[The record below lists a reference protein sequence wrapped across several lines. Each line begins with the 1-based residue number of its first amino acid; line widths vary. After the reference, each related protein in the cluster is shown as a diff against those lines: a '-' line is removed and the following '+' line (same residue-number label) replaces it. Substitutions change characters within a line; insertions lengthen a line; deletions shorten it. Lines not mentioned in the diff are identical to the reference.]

1 MEKRWIYRIPIP
13 QLRWEKQW
21 LVMKLFCFLFLVFV
35 LPVSGKV
42 YSQQQ
47 RIDVALENV
56 SIEVLIK
63 EIKAKVDLDFLYN
76 IQELERNGTV
86 SVHMT
91 KATVEEIMQ
100 EALKGKNLK
109 YALVNDVVVIRAL
122 QLSAPQVEEKVI
134 KGVVKDIDGKPMP
147 GVTVV
152 IKGSNVG
159 VTTDQH
165 GQFKLI
171 KPEGEDVSLVFS
183 FVGMK
188 KKTVRYKNEESL
200 EVNMEDDVYE
210 LETANVISTGY
221 QNIDP
226 RRLTSAI
233 TSVKAE
239 DILVPGMTSIDQA
252 LEGQIPELLL
262 MTNSGEVGATPRIR
276 VRGTS
281 SLIGNREPLWV
292 LDGFILR
299 DPVNVSN
306 EDLNDPDYVNLIGNA
321 IAGINPEDIARIDV
335 LKDAAATALYGT
347 KAANGVIVVTT
358 KRGAIGKARV
368 TYSHSS
374 KLTRRPRYTDRAVNL
389 MNSQERVRFGKELAD
404 AHYQFPDNMPMV
416 GYEGALY
423 RHQTGKT
430 TWNEFQNE
438 VAWYEKVNTDWF
450 QILTHDTY
458 SHSHTLSVSGG
469 SEDVRYYVSVG
480 YNYEDGVTRKT
491 NTERYTTMAK
501 MDVNFTENLRM
512 NVSLNANIQKKN
524 QLQEQI
530 KTMEY
535 AYNTTRALPCYNED
549 GTLFYYDKSGYGGMN
564 RWYNNFRY
572 NIKNEIDN
580 SSNTYDGNTISGSVD
595 LRWTVLDGLD
605 LNVAGYYS
613 RSSTLQENWWGEKT
627 HYVARLKNAEYEDA
641 PVKGEDG
648 YCIIPYG
655 GVLNTKMSISE
666 NFTFRSQADYRKF
679 LGIDM
684 EHLLTA
690 MAGFEMSGNTD
701 RTIGDV
707 NYGFMKERGLQFV
720 DGIDLENFPYYK
732 DWINTNHRSLTH
744 GLTHEISGYITLGYG
759 YKNHFNL
766 SANARIDASNK
777 FGDRSNDKFL
787 PIWSV
792 SGMWNAKENVLKN
805 VEVVSDFSVRG
816 SFGLQGNMLESE
828 SPNLIIKQGATD
840 AVYNENTSIIARYPN
855 PNLRWEKTRSVNAGL
870 DCGLFQSR
878 LNISLSWYYKK
889 TTDCFTTVNVSSVN
903 GLKTY
908 VMNGGSTENNGYSVY
923 ISATPVKTRDWNWN
937 VSCNWSGNFNQ
948 VRSGSME
955 TYTYM
960 NYLSGNAL
968 VDGEPISTFYSYRF
982 TGLNPS
988 NGVPMFDD
996 YADRRHLLEYKSLL
1010 DVVKLS
1016 MDKSGQRDPIFS
1028 GNVATSLKYKGWSLS
1043 GNFSYS
1049 LGSKVRLLSI
1059 YSPVSG
1065 GVSAE
1070 NNVRKEFLNRW
1081 KVAGDERRTN
1091 IPTIMSNSHPDH
1103 EDYVQ
1108 HYSGQPDGADHIP
1121 QFASTIWDMYD
1132 NSDLR
1137 VVSGNYL
1144 KCSSCSLRYTFQ
1156 SEMLKKTPFSNA
1168 TISMNA
1174 LNLFTLS
1181 AKELKGQHPS
1191 QQGFAAIS
1199 MSVRPSYTLQF
1210 SVTF

>member
-1 MEKRWIYRIPIP
+1 MEKKWMYGVPISLFRRDKRW
-13 QLRWEKQW
+13 LAVK
-21 LVMKLFCFLFLVFV
+21 VFCFLFLVSV
-35 LPVSGKV
+35 VPVSGSV

-47 RIDVALENV
+47 RIDVALEDV
-56 SIEVLIK
+56 SLEVLIK

-76 IQELERNGTV
+76 IQELEKNGKVTI
-86 SVHMT
+86 HMS

-109 YALVNDVVVIRAL
+109 YTLVNDVIVIRTL
-122 QLSAPQVEEKVI
+122 QSFVPQQQETIIQGIVR
-134 KGVVKDIDGKPMP
+134 DTDGKPVP
-147 GVTVV
+147 GVTVMV
-152 IKGSNVG
+152 KGTSVG
-159 VTTDQH
+159 VTTDQQ
-165 GQFKLI
+165 GRYKLI
-171 KPEGEDVSLVFS
+171 KPKGENIILIFS

-188 KKTVRYKNEESL
+188 KITVPYKDEESL
-200 EVNMEDDVYE
+200 DIKMEDDVYE
-210 LETANVISTGY
+210 LSAANVIHTGY
-221 QNIDP
+221 QKIDP

-299 DPVNVSN
+299 DPVGISN
-306 EDLNDPDYVNLIGNA
+306 EELNDPDYINLIGNA

-358 KRGAIGKARV
+358 KKGAIGKARV
-368 TYSHSS
+368 SYSHSS
-374 KLTRRPRYTDRAVNL
+374 KLTRRPRYTDRTVNL

-404 AHYQFPDNMPMV
+404 SHYSFPSQMPMV

-430 TWNEFQNE
+430 NWDEFQNE
-438 VAWYEKVNTDWF
+438 VAWYEEVNTDWF
-450 QILTHDTY
+450 KILTHDTY
-458 SHSHTLSVSGG
+458 SHSHTMSVSGG
-469 SEDVRYYVSVG
+469 TEDVRYYVSVG
-480 YNYEDGVTRKT
+480 YNYEDGVSRKT

-501 MDVNFTENLRM
+501 IDVNFTENLLM

-524 QLQEQI
+524 HQQDQI

-549 GTLFYYDKSGYGGMN
+549 GTLFYYDKIGYGGMN
-564 RWYNNFRY
+564 RSYNDFRY
-572 NIKNEIDN
+572 SILNEIEN
-580 SSNTYDGNTISGSVD
+580 SSKSYDGNTIGASID
-595 LRWTVLDGLD
+595 LRWTLLEGLEV
-605 LNVAGYYS
+605 NVAGNYG
-613 RSSTLQENWWGEKT
+613 RSSTLQDDWWGEKS
-627 HYVARLKNAEYEDA
+627 HYVARLKNAEYEEA

-648 YCIIPYG
+648 YSILPYG
-655 GVLNTKMSISE
+655 GILNTNMSISE
-666 NFTFRSQADYRKF
+666 NFTFRTQVDYRKY
-679 LGIDM
+679 LDVDM
-684 EHLLTA
+684 KHLLTA
-690 MAGFEMSGNTD
+690 SAGFEMTGNTD

-720 DGIDLENFPYYK
+720 DGIDLESFPKYK
-732 DWINTNHRSLTH
+732 EWINTNHRSLTH
-744 GLTHEISGYITLGYG
+744 GLTRQLSGYVTVGYG

-766 SANARIDASNK
+766 LTNARIDASNK

-792 SGMWNAKENVLKN
+792 SGMWNAKENLLKN
-805 VEVVSDFSVRG
+805 VEVISGFSIRS
-816 SFGLQGNMLESE
+816 SFGLQGNMLENE
-828 SPNLIIKQGATD
+828 SPNLIVKQGATD
-840 AVYNENTSIIARYPN
+840 AIYNENVSTIVRYPN
-855 PNLRWEKTRSVNAGL
+855 PNLRWEKTRTVDAGL
-870 DCGLFQSR
+870 DCSLFDSK
-878 LNISLSWYYKK
+878 LSLSLSWYYKK

-903 GLKTY
+903 GVGAY

-923 ISATPVKTRDWNWN
+923 LTATPVRTNDWNWN
-937 VSCNWSGNFNQ
+937 VSCNWSGNFNN
-948 VRSGSME
+948 VRSGSMD
-955 TYTYM
+955 TYTYG
-960 NYLSGNAL
+960 NYLSGSAL
-968 VDGEPISTFYSYRF
+968 VDGESLSSFYSYRF
-982 TGLNPS
+982 IGLNPS
-988 NGVPMFDD
+988 NGTPLFDD

-1010 DVVKLS
+1010 DVVKLG

-1028 GNVATSLKYKGWSLS
+1028 GNFATSLKYKEWTVS

-1049 LGSKVRLLSI
+1049 LGSKVRLLNI
-1059 YSPVSG
+1059 YAPVSG

-1081 KVAGDERRTN
+1081 RVPGDEQRTN
-1091 IPTIMSNSHPDH
+1091 IPMIMSSSHPDY
-1103 EDYVQ
+1103 DNYIQ
-1108 HYSGQPDGADHIP
+1108 HYSAQSDGSDHIP
-1121 QFASTIWDMYD
+1121 QFASSIWDMYD
-1132 NSDLR
+1132 NSDMR

-1144 KCSSCSLRYTFQ
+1144 KCSSCSFRYTFK
-1156 SEMLKKTPFSNA
+1156 SDVLKKTPFSNA

-1181 AKELKGQHPS
+1181 ARELKGQHPS
-1191 QQGFAAIS
+1191 QQGFSAIG
-1199 MSVRPSYTLQF
+1199 MSVRPSYTMQF